1 MKKKSFVLSGGG
13 VRGCAHLGAVK
24 ALAEH
29 NIFPS
34 EIAGTSAGAI
44 AGAFLAN
51 GFTPDE
57 IIEMLVSRFSLHLL
71 SWNSFKLGLI
81 SHKDIR
87 EFLEKNLRYTEFDKL
102 PIPLH
107 VTATSFVDGRQ
118 KIFAQGNVVDAV
130 MAASSIPVLFPPT
143 FIDDVPYVD
152 GGLSNNLPVEPFA
165 DQKHNVVS
173 IYVNPLKLFKL
184 DTGVL
189 ELMDRSLHL
198 SFREMVSRSAKDCFM
213 YIEPEDLHKF
223 GLFDINKMEEIFK
236 IGYTYTKSMVKSL

>member
-1 MKKKSFVLSGGG
+1 MDRV
-13 VRGCAHLGAVK
+13 
-24 ALAEH
+24 
-29 NIFPS
+29 
-34 EIAGTSAGAI
+34 
-44 AGAFLAN
+44 
-51 GFTPDE
+51 
-57 IIEMLVSRFSLHLL
+57 
-71 SWNSFKLGLI
+71 
-81 SHKDIR
+81 
-87 EFLEKNLRYTEFDKL
+87 
-102 PIPLH
+102 H

-118 KIFAQGNVVDAV
+118 KIFTQGNVVDAV

-143 FIDDVPYVD
+143 FIDEVPYVD
-152 GGLSNNLPVEPFA
+152 GGLSNNLPVEPFV

-184 DTGVL
+184 DTGVF

-236 IGYTYTKSMVKSL
+236 IGYTYTKCMVKTL